1 MVPRAPGV
9 CRTFSG
15 GCRQSRDCGRRP
27 GWRRA
32 AAPRRKLV
40 ALPSRTREAGVEMV
54 LPVAAAYIRT
64 TRHSAGAQPVSHHCS
79 ARPWV
84 GHVEGRLA
92 EVPSSVANQRRCLPQ
107 DPLPAPS
114 IGGAEHR
121 RPPHVE
127 VLSRHVPTG
136 RLWAPCTRLCTSASP
151 SAVLL
156 PGARHPALRSAPRCE
171 FLAAATT
178 RPRPCRSWLP
188 WWRMRW
194 RRGIK

>member
-1 MVPRAPGV
+1 MVPRAPGAR
-9 CRTFSG
+9 RTFSG
-15 GCRQSRDCGRRP
+15 WCRYTGDCGRRP
-27 GWRRA
+27 GRRTA
-32 AAPRRKLV
+32 AAPRRQLV
-40 ALPSRTREAGVEMV
+40 ALAGRTITRRRNGPARRSRLHPHYAAQRWHATGEPPAVARDRGRAPSMDNPPACIPRSLTSVAACHRILLQPLA
-54 LPVAAAYIRT
+54 LPVLST
-64 TRHSAGAQPVSHHCS
+64 
-79 ARPWV
+79 
-84 GHVEGRLA
+84 
-92 EVPSSVANQRRCLPQ
+92 
-107 DPLPAPS
+107 
-114 IGGAEHR
+114 R

-136 RLWAPCTRLCTSASP
+136 RLWAPCTRLCASASP

-156 PGARHPALRSAPRCE
+156 PGARHPALCSAPRCE